1 MSCGRAFED
10 KEWRFRLGCCV
21 SKRCPNS
28 CPKTQVCSPPDL
40 GCPWQSRHPRLT
52 PFPPLDP
59 SGSRPGGQR
68 LGVAGH
74 RTQAG
79 PGCSPWS
86 DWAL

>member
-1 MSCGRAFED
+1 MSCRRASED
-10 KEWRFRLGCCV
+10 KERRSRLGWYA
-21 SKRCPNS
+21 SRRCPNS

-40 GCPWQSRHPRLT
+40 GCPWQSRHLRLT

-68 LGVAGH
+68 LGVAVH

-79 PGCSPWS
+79 HGCSPWS
-86 DWAL
+86 DLAL